1 MEEKLNNLPN
11 SYKDDIK
18 KATKILKENGAKEV
32 FIFGSIANGKFNENS
47 DIDIAVKGISEKD
60 FYKVAGILMFELENE
75 FDLMDLDD
83 KENRFSQML
92 LRIGGLLKVG

>member
-1 MEEKLNNLPN
+1 MDEKLKNLPN
-11 SYKDDIK
+11 SFKDDIK

-75 FDLMDLDD
+75 FDLIDLDD

>member
-1 MEEKLNNLPN
+1 MTEKLINLPY
-11 SYKDDIK
+11 SYQEDIK

-47 DIDIAVKGISEKD
+47 DIDIAVRGLDEKD
-60 FYKVAGILMFELENE
+60 FYRVASILMFELENE
-75 FDLMDLDD
+75 FDLIDLDD

-92 LRIGGLLKVG
+92 LRVGGLLKVG